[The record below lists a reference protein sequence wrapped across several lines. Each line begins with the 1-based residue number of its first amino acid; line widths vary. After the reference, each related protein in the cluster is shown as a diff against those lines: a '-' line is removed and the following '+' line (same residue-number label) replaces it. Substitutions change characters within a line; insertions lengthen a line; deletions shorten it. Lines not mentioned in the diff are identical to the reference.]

1 VSEEYIVAKGVY
13 ALEEWVTISDDST
26 CIEIICGEE

>member
-1 VSEEYIVAKGVY
+1 VPEEYIVAKGVY

-26 CIEIICGEE
+26 CIEIIYGDE